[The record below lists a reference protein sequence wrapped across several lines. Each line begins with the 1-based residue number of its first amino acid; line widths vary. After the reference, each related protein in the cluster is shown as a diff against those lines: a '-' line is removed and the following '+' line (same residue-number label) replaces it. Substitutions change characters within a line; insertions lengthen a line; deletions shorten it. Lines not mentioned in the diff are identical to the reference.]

1 MKTAWLYLC
10 CVLLLTGC
18 GNVFYDIPVYYSET
32 DKDQDGIDDQTDIF
46 QNAKAYIATKPKYK
60 SRYYSTGYPDDG
72 YGTCVD
78 VVGYALK
85 NAGYD
90 LMYLVDEDIQNHPDD
105 YDIDIR
111 DKNIDFR
118 RVRNLKVY
126 FARNAISLTTDT
138 KQIEEWQPGDIV
150 IYENHIGIVSDR
162 RNKEGIP
169 YLIHHRSVFQ
179 MQYEED
185 LLEYEKIIGHYRIS

>member
-1 MKTAWLYLC
+1 MKTIWIYLC
-10 CVLLLTGC
+10 CVLLFTGC
-18 GNVFYDIPVYYSET
+18 GNVFYDIPFYCSET

-60 SRYYSTGYPDDG
+60 SRYYNTGYPDDG

-90 LMYLVDEDIQNHPDD
+90 LMYLVDEDIQNHPDE

-126 FARNAISLTTDT
+126 FAHNAISLTTDT

-150 IYENHIGIVSDR
+150 IYEDHIGIVSDR
-162 RNKEGIP
+162 RNTEGIP